1 MNYILTVIGFL
12 LLIAGNQLRW
22 LYVAGT
28 AFVLADII
36 ITQYNL
42 VVGEMNRLM
51 VSFTSSV
58 IGVMMFY
65 YFNRIITIVVSF
77 LTGGYVLLFLPR
89 LLGWHMSW
97 SPTLIFVIG
106 GSIAAGLTIVWSTF
120 AIILLTTLGGT
131 TLVLQNFSFGNISN
145 QAMALVLIVVGL
157 TAQFILQQYSRP
169 DEDWT

>member
-12 LLIAGNQLRW
+12 LLIAGNQLKW

-28 AFVLADII
+28 AFVFADII
-36 ITQYNL
+36 ATHYKLIES
-42 VVGEMNRLM
+42 EMNRLM
-51 VSFTSSV
+51 VSFTSSI

-65 YFNRIITIVVSF
+65 YFNRLITIVVSF
-77 LTGGYVLLFLPR
+77 LTGGYVIIFLPR
-89 LLGWHMSW
+89 LLGWNMSW

-106 GSIAAGLTIVWSTF
+106 GSIAAGLTFFWSTF

-131 TLVLQNFSFGNISN
+131 TLVLQNFSFGNITN
-145 QAMALVLIVVGL
+145 QAMALVLFVVGF

-169 DEDWT
+169 DDNWI

>member
-12 LLIAGNQLRW
+12 LLIAGNQLKW
-22 LYVAGT
+22 LYVGGT
-28 AFVLADII
+28 SFILADFVA
-36 ITQYNL
+36 TQYNL
-42 VVGEMNRLM
+42 VVSEMNRLM

-65 YFNRIITIVVSF
+65 YFTRIIMIVISF

-89 LLGWHMSW
+89 LLGWNISW
-97 SPTLIFVIG
+97 SPTLIFIIS
-106 GSIAAGLTIVWSTF
+106 GSIAAVLTFYWSTF
-120 AIILLTTLGGT
+120 AIILLTILGGT

-145 QAMALVLIVVGL
+145 QAMALVLVVVGL
-157 TAQFILQQYSRP
+157 TAQFILQQYAPP